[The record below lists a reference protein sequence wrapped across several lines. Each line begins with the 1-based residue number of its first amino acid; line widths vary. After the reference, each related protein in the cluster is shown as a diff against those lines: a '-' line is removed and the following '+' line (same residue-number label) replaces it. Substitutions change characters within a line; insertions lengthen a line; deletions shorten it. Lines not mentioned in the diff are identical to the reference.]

1 MGEVLLDK
9 QSQDADAMAES
20 EAVKR
25 ALGVVMLLV
34 LGAAA
39 YLVMHTLRLLWPARY
54 AIGALVAAGEVA
66 FFVLWCRRYTQ
77 LNTQP
82 DVHAPAHV
90 DSMRLFDR
98 FVSLCY
104 SLPDGVDL
112 ETYLSAWFRW
122 AGAEAAR
129 VAGCASRQEGSR
141 DRAPPGDGAR
151 VRQGVQRLRCLV
163 CRRVAP
169 TAPLGV
175 ELHCVQE

>member
-112 ETYLSAWFRW
+112 ETYLSAWFR
-122 AGAEAAR
+122 GAR
-129 VAGCASRQEGSR
+129 VDEIMRGNMEELMAYGFWYKSRQEMAAEGMGHVPGAMVDELEKAFEHQFPGGS
-141 DRAPPGDGAR
+141 
-151 VRQGVQRLRCLV
+151 
-163 CRRVAP
+163 
-169 TAPLGV
+169 
-175 ELHCVQE
+175 